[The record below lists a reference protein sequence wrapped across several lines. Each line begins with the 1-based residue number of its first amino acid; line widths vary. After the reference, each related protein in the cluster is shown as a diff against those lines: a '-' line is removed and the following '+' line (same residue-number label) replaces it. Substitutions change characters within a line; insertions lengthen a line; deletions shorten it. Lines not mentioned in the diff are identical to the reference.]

1 MKLPVVL
8 LTFLVTTLAKNLVHL
23 PIIDE
28 DKLAELSEPTIFD
41 VSHLVKR
48 SAKNIFDID
57 IVLEDSALVKRDA
70 KNVAGLKLI
79 FDDATLTKRDGKNVV
94 DVNLFYDD
102 LVKRDAKNI
111 ANIHLAIDEPLTKRD
126 GCNMRV
132 NIKDLELPD
141 DPSEME
147 VTIGKETYSVSSI
160 SSDEN
165 DLNIVLKLSNP
176 GKGFKLDLSSLTN
189 TLENLQYEL
198 QTFLSGDKE
207 VDFESFTP
215 VMQSEADLAS
225 ALTIREDVSL
235 FASYLRDTSLYA
247 KCATSDDEMNSASKD
262 QLLVFAP
269 SNNAIYALSKKPW
282 ETPID
287 VSSIEDSLEIDA
299 AVQSNIKNFVESHIV
314 QAKEVEG
321 VIGKKEAVL
330 KTVNGNSL
338 IFKSSGSSWLVNGNG
353 KWVTVEKVEILSNGA
368 LLTLDEA
375 LI

>member
-8 LTFLVTTLAKNLVHL
+8 LTFLVTTSAKNLVHL

-176 GKGFKLDLSSLTN
+176 GKGFKLDLSSLTK

-353 KWVTVEKVEILSNGA
+353 KWITVEKVEILSNGA